1 MRNVIARSRKAKP
14 ATSKAWWWQSLVVFL
29 LPLMLALSACGDDN
43 SNSAAP
49 DGVEPSS
56 SSVTPQSSSSSKVP
70 EPVDEPV
77 ELVEGSSCSEK
88 AKSSSSKNEE
98 SLSSEKSSSSS
109 SVILSASEESS
120 SSLAKSSFSVAES
133 SSSVV
138 TPQSSSS
145 STSVSSSSAGEVNC
159 SALLEG
165 ETGWNW
171 DVPKECRFNPSIGYG
186 SMTDERDGKV
196 YKTVEIGDQ
205 VWMAENLNYYDTTDV
220 NVKEK
225 GSCYGK
231 KGYEY
236 STTCDV
242 AGRLYTWAAAMG
254 KTKDECGHDCDLG
267 TGNVQ
272 GICPSGW
279 HIPTYAEWE
288 ALFTAVG
295 GQSAAGKILKSQTG
309 WYGGN
314 GTDVFGFSALPA
326 GYKDDL
332 HFFFEAGYD
341 ADFWSATERDSVDA
355 YFMCL
360 YHEFSAA
367 YLRYSDK
374 DYFFS
379 VRCVK
384 NN

>member
-1 MRNVIARSRKAKP
+1 
-14 ATSKAWWWQSLVVFL
+14 
-29 LPLMLALSACGDDN
+29 
-43 SNSAAP
+43 
-49 DGVEPSS
+49 
-56 SSVTPQSSSSSKVP
+56 
-70 EPVDEPV
+70 
-77 ELVEGSSCSEK
+77 
-88 AKSSSSKNEE
+88 
-98 SLSSEKSSSSS
+98 
-109 SVILSASEESS
+109 
-120 SSLAKSSFSVAES
+120 
-133 SSSVV
+133 
-138 TPQSSSS
+138 
-145 STSVSSSSAGEVNC
+145 VSSSSAGEVNC

-341 ADFWSATERDSVDA
+341 ADFWSATERDSADA
-355 YFMCL
+355 YFMGL

-367 YLRYSDK
+367 YLRYSNKND
-374 DYFFS
+374 FFS